1 MYEMDL
7 ETFPKRTNECTIHR
21 VFCLS
26 PSLYVLWRVKDS
38 TTFGQGKTKEQRQ
51 APPQRLYIHIYYE
64 PKRMRQHRTQCHHLA
79 RYELESPR

>member
-7 ETFPKRTNECTIHR
+7 ETSLKRTNECTIHR
-21 VFCLS
+21 LFCLS

-51 APPQRLYIHIYYE
+51 APPQRLYTYIISLSECDNIEHNV
-64 PKRMRQHRTQCHHLA
+64 TSLA